1 MKKQRRIHYEDDF
14 QKKFIELFRTLAGR
28 YSSHQVWQD
37 FLVMSA
43 CSIANACDKRFAAE
57 REKRYM
63 DAISKYGKEEAVVFP
78 ELFATVVLALDNNPE
93 QDFLGS
99 LFGKL
104 QLHNHWHGQFFT
116 PYHIGS
122 FMAKINAE
130 DCKEQ
135 LKTKEVI
142 SVSDPCC
149 GAGCLLIAFA
159 NEMSKAGINFQRRIF
174 FAAQDIDMIAGLMCY
189 IQLSLLGCTAVVKIG
204 NSLTD
209 PFTNNEPLTE
219 KLWFTPMYMLG
230 DSIRLAE
237 ALISLKS
244 VSTEETRQGPEEP
257 ETEED
262 KVSGDSEVREET
274 RRNIASA

>member
-1 MKKQRRIHYEDDF
+1 MKKQSKVYYENDF
-14 QKKFIELFRTLAGR
+14 QKKFVELFQTLAGR
-28 YSSHQVWQD
+28 YSPHLVWQD

-43 CSIANACDKRFAAE
+43 CSIANACDKRFEAE

-63 DAISKYGKEEAVVFP
+63 DAIGKYSKEEAALFP
-78 ELFATVVLALDNNPE
+78 ELFATVVLALDSNPE

-122 FMAKINAE
+122 FMAKINVE

-135 LKTKEVI
+135 LKTKNMI
-142 SVSDPCC
+142 SVSDMCC
-149 GAGCLLIAFA
+149 GAGCLLISFA
-159 NEMSKAGINFQRRIF
+159 NEMKNAKVNYQRRIIF
-174 FAAQDIDMIAGLMCY
+174 VAQDVDLVAGLMCY

-237 ALISLKS
+237 TLNSLKS
-244 VSTEETRQGPEEP
+244 VCSEEP
-257 ETEED
+257 KNGSEQSETAEENF
-262 KVSGDSEVREET
+262 SGDSEAEEEA